1 MQAYSG
7 FVRDIRLKLRKLCA
21 DLSLKKNNTIESH
34 VNNLS
39 SQIGLTV
46 HFNCSLFNLAK
57 KVWQLDTKKLAGVE
71 FRL

>member
-1 MQAYSG
+1 M
-7 FVRDIRLKLRKLCA
+7 
-21 DLSLKKNNTIESH
+21 IESH

-71 FRL
+71 FRLFRLKSQEFPTVDNGRKVITIQWRTRP

>member
-1 MQAYSG
+1 M
-7 FVRDIRLKLRKLCA
+7 
-21 DLSLKKNNTIESH
+21 IESH

-46 HFNCSLFNLAK
+46 YFNCSLFNLAK

>member
-1 MQAYSG
+1 M
-7 FVRDIRLKLRKLCA
+7 
-21 DLSLKKNNTIESH
+21 IESH

-46 HFNCSLFNLAK
+46 HFNCSMFNLAK

-71 FRL
+71 FRLQLSSLKSSLQSTMGEKLSLFSGGSRP

>member
-1 MQAYSG
+1 M
-7 FVRDIRLKLRKLCA
+7 
-21 DLSLKKNNTIESH
+21 IESH

-57 KVWQLDTKKLAGVE
+57 KVWRLDTKKLAGVE